1 MNTLDVHRLPYS
13 DKEIAAKPASWFH
26 FKWRPGS
33 GRTFARLSQTLRSA
47 ARTHSDSFLVTLWM
61 VNILGLICDPLPC
74 VQSRAPP
81 VAPAFSLDRLSTTR
95 KLTAFWER
103 GIIRRCTH
111 SLTSHT
117 AIHNARSRNNMA
129 LKCVNCMRACVRTG
143 RTHLLLRS
151 SLLQVSLVVA
161 GR

>member
-1 MNTLDVHRLPYS
+1 MSTLDVHRLPCS
-13 DKEIAAKPASWFH
+13 LKEIAAKPASWFQMTSW
-26 FKWRPGS
+26 K
-33 GRTFARLSQTLRSA
+33 RSDFCTPESDA
-47 ARTHSDSFLVTLWM
+47 ANSRSFLLSLFGWWTFSVWSATRCH
-61 VNILGLICDPLPC
+61 VYRA
-74 VQSRAPP
+74 SAPP

-103 GIIRRCTH
+103 EIIRRCTH
-111 SLTSHT
+111 TLTSHT
-117 AIHNARSRNNMA
+117 AIHNARSGNNMA
-129 LKCVNCMRACVRTG
+129 LKCVNCMRACVRVWVRTG

>member
-1 MNTLDVHRLPYS
+1 MFNKGNCRKACVMISFQMTSWKRSDFCTPESDAAICCSDTL
-13 DKEIAAKPASWFH
+13 
-26 FKWRPGS
+26 
-33 GRTFARLSQTLRSA
+33 TLIS
-47 ARTHSDSFLVTLWM
+47 LVTLWM

-81 VAPAFSLDRLSTTR
+81 VAPAFSLDRLSTR

-103 GIIRRCTH
+103 EIIRRCTH
-111 SLTSHT
+111 TLTSHT
-117 AIHNARSRNNMA
+117 AIHNAHSGNNMA
-129 LKCVNCMRACVRTG
+129 LKCVNCLRACVRVWVRTG